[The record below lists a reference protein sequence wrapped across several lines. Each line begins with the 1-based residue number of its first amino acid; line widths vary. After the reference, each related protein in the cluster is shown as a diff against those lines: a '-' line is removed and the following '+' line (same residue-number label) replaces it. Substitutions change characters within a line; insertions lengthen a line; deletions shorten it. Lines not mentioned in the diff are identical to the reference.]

1 MKYKTLRQAR
11 ADSGMTAEKAATAAG
26 CDRTTLYRIEDGQ
39 NLPSLDLARA
49 LFELYEGAVP
59 LGAIYDPDFFQAVDA
74 AA

>member
-11 ADSGMTAEKAATAAG
+11 ADSGMTAEKAAAAAG

-39 NLPSLDLARA
+39 NLPSRDLARA
-49 LFELYEGAVP
+49 LFELYGGDVP
-59 LGAIYDPDFFQAVDA
+59 LGAIYDPNFFQAVDA